1 MKLGVYIGL
10 GIALGSFI
18 GIITKN
24 LSFWIGLG
32 LVLETSI
39 GLFFSKKVK

>member
-1 MKLGVYIGL
+1 MELGVYIGL

-24 LSFWIGLG
+24 LSFWIGL
-32 LVLETSI
+32 VLGTSI